1 MKSLTQ
7 YVCESANKTSKGV
20 NGKVKTICD
29 NLMNGVNY
37 SKFKYIGTSP
47 NEQFSKYNEKLL
59 IANFSHNEYRALTPK
74 EYYELAG
81 FGNFMH
87 LANYEMAEFDEKY
100 GDIIIVDK
108 NDKPVFFIDLEIST
122 IGPTV
127 GSIPVS
133 SLANFTDEGYY
144 LCVSQHGKKYF
155 IVSHKDI
162 VEMAENDP
170 TIISPKSTRNYRKGY
185 SVNFAGE
192 TKNSE
197 DYISGSTLEEIL

>member
-1 MKSLTQ
+1 
-7 YVCESANKTSKGV
+7 
-20 NGKVKTICD
+20 
-29 NLMNGVNY
+29 MNGVNY
-37 SKFKYIGTSP
+37 SKFKYIGISP

-59 IANFSHNEYRALTPK
+59 IDNFSHNEYRALTTK

-81 FGNFMH
+81 YGNFMH
-87 LANYEMAEFDEKY
+87 LANYEMAKFDAEY

-108 NDKPVFFIDLEIST
+108 NDKPVCFIDLKIATTSQY
-122 IGPTV
+122 V
-127 GSIPVS
+127 GSIS
-133 SLANFTDEGYY
+133 LGSLANFTDEGYY

-192 TKNSE
+192 TRNSE
-197 DYISGSTLEEIL
+197 DYIDGSALEEIL